1 MRNLFRILFI
11 SLLLVVVSLQIVT
24 LVSARR
30 QTELVRVC
38 PTEAISMKASKA
50 VIDKD
55 KCIGCQRCVL
65 GVPVK
70 TSPALKQEDSVPAS
84 VSPVSIPQATI
95 NNSSAQPQVA
105 TPQSTQTNFA
115 VKDKVKPQETT
126 TRYHKV
132 DPDKCIGCQLCVSQC
147 PTQAITMVGDK
158 AVIDK
163 AKCINCG
170 ICAKGNGTDFD
181 GCPVNAISVVK

>member
-1 MRNLFRILFI
+1 MRNLYRILFI

-24 LVSARR
+24 LISARR

-38 PTEAISMKASKA
+38 PTGAISMKASKA
-50 VIDKD
+50 VIDND

-65 GVPVK
+65 GVPVQ
-70 TSPALKQEDSVPAS
+70 TSPALKQEVSVPVS
-84 VSPVSIPQATI
+84 VSPSSIPQATI
-95 NNSSAQPQVA
+95 NSPSPQPQVA
-105 TPQSTQTNFA
+105 MPKSKQTDNE
-115 VKDKVKPQETT
+115 VKDKVKPEETST
-126 TRYHKV
+126 TYHRV
-132 DPDKCIGCQLCVSQC
+132 APDKCVGCQLCVSQC

-163 AKCINCG
+163 TKCINCG
-170 ICAKGNGTDFD
+170 ICVKGNGSDFA